1 MLRYSYVYRVE
12 YTYCWGQGQELD
24 SNLFPIPWSSPL
36 YSRPP
41 RLRSLR
47 LNPHHLLSLF
57 PFLLLPSLCSCR
69 RRPWPA
75 SPTSSTSTS
84 PTPRRRSSPSTY
96 GTYGNVLL
104 VNPHATPLL
113 PRRPERTDLAGRRP
127 PFHGG
132 SASGNGLLSAAAW
145 ERRIFAAFE
154 EGFWEIIADFC
165 LLFRPRRHKRC

>member
-12 YTYCWGQGQELD
+12 YTYCWDQGQELD

-104 VNPHATPLL
+104 VNPHATAPSASSARKNRSCWPPSSFSWRFGVRKRALV
-113 PRRPERTDLAGRRP
+113 GRRV
-127 PFHGG
+127 GTKD
-132 SASGNGLLSAAAW
+132 L
-145 ERRIFAAFE
+145 
-154 EGFWEIIADFC
+154 C
-165 LLFRPRRHKRC
+165 CV